1 MKNLVLWRKL
11 GGGDSLFWV
20 VDDGEGVRGLLSR
33 EFSGNALVSV
43 ENEQGEGSIGD
54 SLLTSCKN
62 IS

>member
-11 GGGDSLFWV
+11 RGGDSLFWV
-20 VDDGEGVRGLLSR
+20 LEDGEGLRGLLSR

-43 ENEQGEGSIGD
+43 ENEQGEGCIGV
-54 SLLTSCKN
+54 SLLTRCKN